1 MLYQRAIHKHIYNA
15 WQGYDTRKVI
25 SEVCASFVLHC
36 TVSGGNVKTRRIS
49 KPNMGSIFPIKKQ
62 GNILVIRIYY
72 VNYQSYQNVMLSSD
86 TKRTLMHLF
95 LFTNSGFN
103 IYAEYT
109 QLQLTF
115 LAL

>member
-49 KPNMGSIFPIKKQ
+49 KPNMGSIFHIKKTRKYS
-62 GNILVIRIYY
+62 GHMKLLCEI
-72 VNYQSYQNVMLSSD
+72 SKLS
-86 TKRTLMHLF
+86 K
-95 LFTNSGFN
+95 FN
-103 IYAEYT
+103 AFKLLGY
-109 QLQLTF
+109 
-115 LAL
+115 